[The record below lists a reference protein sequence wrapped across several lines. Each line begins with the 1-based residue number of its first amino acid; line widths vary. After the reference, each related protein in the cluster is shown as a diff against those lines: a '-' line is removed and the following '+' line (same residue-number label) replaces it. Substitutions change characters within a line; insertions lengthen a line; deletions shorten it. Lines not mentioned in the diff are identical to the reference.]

1 MGGIL
6 RYSSSMSQLRT
17 HRPAAVPWM
26 ACHVRAGRALG
37 PAMLLG
43 AGILAMP
50 ESAPVLTMLGRD
62 GEARDKLMLC
72 FNSPP

>member
-6 RYSSSMSQLRT
+6 RSSSAMSQLRT
-17 HRPAAVPWM
+17 HQPTAAPWL
-26 ACHVRAGRALG
+26 ACHVRPGRALG

-72 FNSPP
+72 FDTPP

>member
-1 MGGIL
+1 
-6 RYSSSMSQLRT
+6 
-17 HRPAAVPWM
+17 M

-37 PAMLLG
+37 PAILFR

-72 FNSPP
+72 FDTPP